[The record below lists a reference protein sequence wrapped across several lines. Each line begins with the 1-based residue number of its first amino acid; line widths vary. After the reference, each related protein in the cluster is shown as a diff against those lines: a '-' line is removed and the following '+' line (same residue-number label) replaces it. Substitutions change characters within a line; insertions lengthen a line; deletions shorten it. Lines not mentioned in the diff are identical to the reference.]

1 MAKNLKIKFDEKEP
15 KIALAIVSD
24 GKRAAT
30 QMQGS
35 VLDLL
40 HAYGDLTVKLRN
52 SFVEHGI
59 GELEAADMLQAG
71 IRACAQVEKVNLD
84 GMFSGGNNAVN
95 NAVLYVTKDE
105 EHFACGINQEA
116 DDARIC
122 TALTCAIGG
131 VKEMLE
137 SKYGEKFAKYLL
149 FKAYCIAV
157 GEIDPHEEM
166 KGEE

>member
-1 MAKNLKIKFDEKEP
+1 MAENLKIEFDGKEP

-24 GKRAAT
+24 GNRAAT

-40 HAYGDLTVKLRN
+40 HAYGDLTVKLHN

-71 IRACAQVEKVNLD
+71 IRACAQVEKANLD
-84 GMFSGGNNAVN
+84 GMFSGGRD
-95 NAVLYVTKDE
+95 AVLYVTRKDE
-105 EHFACGINQEA
+105 EHLACGINQEA

>member
-1 MAKNLKIKFDEKEP
+1 MAESLKIKFDEKEP

-24 GKRAAT
+24 GKREAT

-40 HAYGDLTVKLRN
+40 HAYGNLTVKLRN
-52 SFVEHGI
+52 SFVEYGI
-59 GELEAADMLQAG
+59 GELEAADMLRAG
-71 IRACAQVEKVNLD
+71 IRACAQVEKVNLN
-84 GMFSGGNNAVN
+84 GMFSGGND
-95 NAVLYVTKDE
+95 AVLYVTRKDE
-105 EHFACGINQEA
+105 EHLACGINQKA

-131 VKEMLE
+131 VKEWLE

-149 FKAYCIAV
+149 FKVYCIAV
-157 GEIDPHEEM
+157 GEIDPNEEM

>member
-1 MAKNLKIKFDEKEP
+1 MAENLKIKFDEKEP

-84 GMFSGGNNAVN
+84 GMFSGGND
-95 NAVLYVTKDE
+95 AVLYVTWKDE
-105 EHFACGINQEA
+105 EHLACGINQEA

-131 VKEMLE
+131 VKERLE
-137 SKYGEKFAKYLL
+137 SKCGEKFAKYLL
-149 FKAYCIAV
+149 FKVYCIAV

>member
-1 MAKNLKIKFDEKEP
+1 MAENLKIKFDEKEP

-40 HAYGDLTVKLRN
+40 QAYVDLTVKLRN
-52 SFVEHGI
+52 SFVEHGS

-84 GMFSGGNNAVN
+84 GMFSGGND
-95 NAVLYVTKDE
+95 AVLYVTRKDE
-105 EHFACGINQEA
+105 EHLACGINQEA

-131 VKEMLE
+131 VKERLE

-149 FKAYCIAV
+149 FKVYCIAV

>member
-1 MAKNLKIKFDEKEP
+1 MAENLKIKFDEKEP

-40 HAYGDLTVKLRN
+40 HAYGNLTVKLRN

-84 GMFSGGNNAVN
+84 GMFSGGND
-95 NAVLYVTKDE
+95 AVLYVTRKDE
-105 EHFACGINQEA
+105 EHLACGINQEA

-122 TALTCAIGG
+122 TALTCAIGS

>member
-1 MAKNLKIKFDEKEP
+1 MAENLKIKFDEKEP

-84 GMFSGGNNAVN
+84 GMFSGGND
-95 NAVLYVTKDE
+95 AVLYVTRKDE
-105 EHFACGINQEA
+105 EYLACGINQEA

-122 TALTCAIGG
+122 TALTCAIGC

-149 FKAYCIAV
+149 FKAYCVAV

>member
-1 MAKNLKIKFDEKEP
+1 MAENLKIKFDEKEP
-15 KIALAIVSD
+15 KIVLAIVSD

-40 HAYGDLTVKLRN
+40 HAYGDLTVKLHN

-84 GMFSGGNNAVN
+84 GMFSGGNDAVT
-95 NAVLYVTKDE
+95 LYCMLLGKMKNTLRVASTPK
-105 EHFACGINQEA
+105 
-116 DDARIC
+116 R
-122 TALTCAIGG
+122 T
-131 VKEMLE
+131 MLE
-137 SKYGEKFAKYLL
+137 SAPL
-149 FKAYCIAV
+149 
-157 GEIDPHEEM
+157 
-166 KGEE
+166 